1 MRRMARA
8 AGFLLGLALPAV
20 SAAGGAWVPTPGAGN
35 LQLGYSR
42 KHAASSR
49 NAAGDHVENAS

>member
-1 MRRMARA
+1 MARA

-35 LQLGYSR
+35 LQLGYPR
-42 KHAASSR
+42 KHAASSW